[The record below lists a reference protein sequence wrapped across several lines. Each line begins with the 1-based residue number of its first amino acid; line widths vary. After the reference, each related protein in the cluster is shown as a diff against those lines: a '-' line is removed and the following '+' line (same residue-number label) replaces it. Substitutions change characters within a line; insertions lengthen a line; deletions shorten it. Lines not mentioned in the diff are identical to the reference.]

1 MLGNPRLTDKLCI
14 FKKNLWEISIKINF
28 NETTPTTHTA
38 LQGNNVAKSEY
49 ILNGKIQTKHPLPS
63 YTRRWLVTP
72 ADEGQGIGAGI
83 MLRLKQRWDKQ
94 YLQKNQ
100 ISKQNLRDN
109 PARFKKEL
117 ERNTGSEE
125 THIEIEQP
133 QL

>member
-1 MLGNPRLTDKLCI
+1 M
-14 FKKNLWEISIKINF
+14 
-28 NETTPTTHTA
+28 
-38 LQGNNVAKSEY
+38 
-49 ILNGKIQTKHPLPS
+49 
-63 YTRRWLVTP
+63 TP

-83 MLRLKQRWDKQ
+83 MLRLKQRWDKR